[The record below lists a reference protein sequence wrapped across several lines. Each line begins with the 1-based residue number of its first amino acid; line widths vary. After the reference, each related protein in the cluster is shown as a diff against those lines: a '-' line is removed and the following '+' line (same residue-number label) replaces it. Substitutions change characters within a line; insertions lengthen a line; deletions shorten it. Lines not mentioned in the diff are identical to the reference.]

1 MTLLPDVQHGKTVV
15 SFTLVRFVIVV
26 SGKAN
31 NLDPITIPWPET
43 EVSLLL

>member
-1 MTLLPDVQHGKTVV
+1 MTLLPAVQHGKTVV